1 MRLLIDVKLP
11 AVKLETEIVTSS
23 IEDTLPTANVDVLT
37 ERSLGVA
44 SLVREPVIETV
55 ALLLVMT
62 LLPVNVVLPV
72 R

>member
-1 MRLLIDVKLP
+1 MIDVKLP
-11 AVKLETEIVTSS
+11 AVKLDTEIDTSS
-23 IEDTLPTANVDVLT
+23 IEDTLPTVNVDVSIV
-37 ERSLGVA
+37 RSLGVA